1 MFGEDGVLCWQVLQG
16 EKGFF
21 PVIATL
27 RMCATVSNKKFKNH
41 MPRNKSDRQDF
52 YEEAIKHC

>member
-21 PVIATL
+21 SCYCNF
-27 RMCATVSNKKFKNH
+27 MCATVSNKKFKNH

-52 YEEAIKHC
+52 YEEAIKHY